1 MNYKNVNGEATVPI
15 GYFELKHE
23 GKIIKIHRSFFIKTK
38 IVFCS
43 MFYIFSSEILMARA
57 INQRGSPCLFLAV

>member
-15 GYFELKHE
+15 RYFELKHE

-43 MFYIFSSEILMARA
+43 MFYIILQRN
-57 INQRGSPCLFLAV
+57 ING